1 MVQSVLYKTYSDA
14 TSGNG
19 NEWHNKETIPYLTSR
34 NSFMDVRNNN
44 DNKKRYI
51 IVSDALSIDNRVHN
65 INVNNQTNK
74 YESNHKSGLHNNKV
88 RNKFYQLVSTF

>member
-1 MVQSVLYKTYSDA
+1 
-14 TSGNG
+14 
-19 NEWHNKETIPYLTSR
+19 
-34 NSFMDVRNNN
+34 MDVRNNN

-51 IVSDALSIDNRVHN
+51 IVSNALSIDNRAHN

-74 YESNHKSGLHNNKV
+74 YESNHKSGLNNNKV

>member
-14 TSGNG
+14 TSGKG
-19 NEWHNKETIPYLTSR
+19 NEWHNKKTIPYLTSR

-51 IVSDALSIDNRVHN
+51 IVSNALSIDNRAHN

-74 YESNHKSGLHNNKV
+74 YVTNIQAKV
-88 RNKFYQLVSTF
+88 TQN

>member
-1 MVQSVLYKTYSDA
+1 
-14 TSGNG
+14 
-19 NEWHNKETIPYLTSR
+19 
-34 NSFMDVRNNN
+34 MDVRSTN
-44 DNKKRYI
+44 DNKKRYM

-88 RNKFYQLVSTF
+88 RNKFYQLVLTF